1 MNPEYKVENENGQ
14 CVAEFDNIDWAIFFA
29 KYESKRQQCVLAVR
43 EIYTADAMVRFN
55 DGVGELNTRWTELTT
70 PKVAYGINTEYT
82 VNGVDYVRQSRKL
95 YSSPV
100 IALSNRDEIN
110 AKLNQQFPSMGL
122 HSQSVV
128 KYDISGLPLWIPQ

>member
-1 MNPEYKVENENGQ
+1 MTPEYKVEKQNGDDI
-14 CVAEFDNIDWAIFFA
+14 AGFDSIDWAIFFA
-29 KYESKRQQCVLAVR
+29 KYESIRLQCVLAVR
-43 EIYTADAMVRFN
+43 EIYTAGAMVRFN
-55 DGVGELNTRWTELTT
+55 DGVMEHNTRRTELAT

-122 HSQSVV
+122 HSQSVE
-128 KYDISGLPLWIPQ
+128 KYDISELPLWIP